1 MVFPLSE
8 ANFPQARISEYGE
21 QNICVYLICA
31 THGLTVSVDVLLSS
45 THVMLRTPAFGP
57 VLLETI
63 PFLGI
68 TAGLSPGPLTA
79 SVSCGNQTR
88 HTILNPQVSKS
99 N

>member
-1 MVFPLSE
+1 
-8 ANFPQARISEYGE
+8 
-21 QNICVYLICA
+21 
-31 THGLTVSVDVLLSS
+31 
-45 THVMLRTPAFGP
+45 MLRTPAFGP

-88 HTILNPQVSKS
+88 HTILSPQVSKS
-99 N
+99 NLKKKPNIFLGDAKYTHAQQQTELTARVPHFINTVWIISP